1 MDTIVEYVESIQE
14 QVQRSELEVMI
25 EMANVYMRFADTL
38 ARCTLESDVE
48 MEVFGLVQET
58 DRVPKDAVPA
68 QQTADGKSK
77 QPTKASKKL
86 GMIGKIVNMIK
97 KVFSFI
103 GGVLKKLFA
112 WIGGLFKRKAKS
124 ADQIAEE
131 VGIKPNPSM
140 EEKAKTST
148 RSGKLTAPPQT
159 APISAAG
166 SGSKTSSVKSTSAPT
181 AGSSAQVS
189 KKSVSISFPVEV
201 VDDKTGSSQKKTYDA
216 EAIFKDLSI
225 KLNQDGTFSWNMNGA
240 VHNYNTRDLQSHPW
254 NSPSKQPQNP
264 MWAIAILQNL
274 GWFTKY
280 HDLVLEFINGDIPKM
295 YNQNGTSGLTEWRTK
310 INQTMNQLNSMSFGN
325 LTFERGEGGKI
336 KYSTLVSA
344 QKVLNQLNEMV
355 GQRITNDWQDSVVIG
370 SKVYGTAIPE
380 GVTDEDLNR
389 IFECLKKVYD
399 FLAVIQYSFTITS
412 ALFNTVYDVD
422 ARYAESVSDPE
433 TLDNF
438 VAQCISTGMPSKN
451 IFRNIAILATPE
463 LRGPAVKVGQTR
475 AIIFPENMPDVVYKY
490 AINGV
495 GISANEAERTIS
507 HKVFDT
513 AVFASTDMPK
523 YFAKVV
529 GNLNHRS
536 TAISMER
543 AEFPGTFQD
552 RTNHKDE
559 IVENINR
566 ILGENNLFDAF
577 EFSVNDLHGDNVGVL
592 PRTGGWAL
600 IDYGNIARST
610 VHDPFKAKRAALK
623 NNQK

>member
-1 MDTIVEYVESIQE
+1 MVCS
-14 QVQRSELEVMI
+14 
-25 EMANVYMRFADTL
+25 
-38 ARCTLESDVE
+38 
-48 MEVFGLVQET
+48 
-58 DRVPKDAVPA
+58 
-68 QQTADGKSK
+68 
-77 QPTKASKKL
+77 
-86 GMIGKIVNMIK
+86 
-97 KVFSFI
+97 
-103 GGVLKKLFA
+103 
-112 WIGGLFKRKAKS
+112 KS
-124 ADQIAEE
+124 ADQIADE

-140 EEKAKTST
+140 EEKAKTT
-148 RSGKLTAPPQT
+148 TGSGKLTAPPQT
-159 APISAAG
+159 APISAEG
-166 SGSKTSSVKSTSAPT
+166 SGSKTSSAKSTSVPT

-189 KKSVSISFPVEV
+189 KKSVTISIPVEV

-240 VHNYNTRDLQSHPW
+240 IHNYNTKDLQSHPW

-274 GWFTKY
+274 NWFTKY

-295 YNQNGTSGLTEWRTK
+295 YNQNGTSGLSDWRTK

-336 KYSTLVSA
+336 KYSALVAA
-344 QKVLNQLNEMV
+344 QKVLNQLNETV
-355 GQRITNDWQDSVVIG
+355 GQRITSDWQDSVIVG
-370 SKVYGTAIPE
+370 SKVYGNAIPE

-438 VAQCISTGMPSKN
+438 VAQCISIGMPSKN

-507 HKVFDT
+507 HKVFVT
-513 AVFASTDMPK
+513 LAATDMPK

-529 GNLNHRS
+529 V
-536 TAISMER
+536 I
-543 AEFPGTFQD
+543 
-552 RTNHKDE
+552 
-559 IVENINR
+559 
-566 ILGENNLFDAF
+566 
-577 EFSVNDLHGDNVGVL
+577 
-592 PRTGGWAL
+592 
-600 IDYGNIARST
+600 
-610 VHDPFKAKRAALK
+610 
-623 NNQK
+623 